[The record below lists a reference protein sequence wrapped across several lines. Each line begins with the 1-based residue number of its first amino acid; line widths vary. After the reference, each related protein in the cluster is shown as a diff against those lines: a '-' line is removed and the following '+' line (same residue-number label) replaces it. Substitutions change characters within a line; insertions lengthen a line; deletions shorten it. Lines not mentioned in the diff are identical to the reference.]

1 VCEHRTTQAT
11 DRPQQTRQPDN
22 RQAQAAGGGKTGAT
36 AAPGKTVKPKA
47 NEQRRHPNGR
57 RRAARPAPAGGTR
70 TMKRLIATAALALTA
85 GSLLAAEVVSENIV
99 GYQTLDIT
107 PGKFNMLAV
116 QWDAVGGDDLDI
128 QAILAD
134 PLGAGLQGGM
144 FATMADADELQV
156 WDPTTSNYALYWLY
170 DSGGKYPTWDGRW
183 IDKGTGDP
191 AAAPFAKGSAF
202 WLLSK
207 GTTAASLL
215 SAGQAPAVGAVTNT
229 LVPGKFNMIAN
240 PYPAPY
246 ALNGPLA
253 PDLLAAGAQGG
264 IFATMADADE
274 LQVWDPTTSNY
285 ALYWLYDSG
294 GEYPTWDGRWIDK
307 GTGDPTAAELPM
319 GAAAWYLSKGSDPV
333 DFVFVKPY

>member
-57 RRAARPAPAGGTR
+57 RGAARPAGGRKR

-107 PGKFNMLAV
+107 PGKLNMLAV
-116 QWDAVGGDDLDI
+116 QWDAVGGGDLDI

-134 PLGAGLQGGM
+134 PIGAGLQGGTY
-144 FATMADADELQV
+144 ATAGDADVLRV
-156 WDPTTSNYALYWLY
+156 WDPTTSGYETYWLY
-170 DSGGKYPTWDGRW
+170 DSGGEYPTWDGRW
-183 IDKGTGDP
+183 IDQVSGDP

-215 SAGQAPAVGAVTNT
+215 SAGQAPAAGAVTNT
-229 LVPGKFNMIAN
+229 LTPGKLNMIAN

-246 ALNGPLA
+246 ALNGPSA

-264 IFATMADADE
+264 TYATAGDADV
-274 LQVWDPTTSNY
+274 LRVWDPTTSGY
-285 ALYWLYDSG
+285 ETYWLYDSG
-294 GEYPTWDGRWIDK
+294 GEYPTWDGRWIDQIS
-307 GTGDPTAAELPM
+307 GDRTAAELPM